1 MTDEKLILDDD
12 NTFAK
17 EALLCEIG
25 AKLQQAREV
34 KGLSQD
40 QVVKEL
46 KFSLAFLSALE
57 SGTWSEMPGEIY
69 ALGFLRQ
76 YAALLN
82 LDVSNDIQRI
92 KSSTYELTTP
102 LTYPDAPISP
112 NRTWVVVAILLFF
125 LIAIMTNLFNFEDV
139 DQAPVKPIEQ
149 SSIIIPAPTETEL
162 APDATLNQDVE
173 VAEEQKNIMIETPLP
188 ALAPKES
195 NGAKLDTL
203 VQQPSGGQPTHIYTF
218 VAVSDDVWLQV
229 YQSIEGEEPKL
240 RREVLL
246 RMGQRFNLDSDS
258 TLLLTS
264 GKPTALQVLIDNQ
277 ILFEA
282 GTLGEEDKVLKLFPL
297 QEN

>member
-1 MTDEKLILDDD
+1 MTDEKLILEDDD

-46 KFSLAFLSALE
+46 KFSLDFLSALE

-76 YAALLN
+76 YATLLN

-112 NRTWVVVAILLFF
+112 NRTWVIVAILLFF

-139 DQAPVKPIEQ
+139 DQAPVKPIEK
-149 SSIIIPAPTETEL
+149 STVIPAPTETEL
-162 APDATLNQDVE
+162 TPDTTLNQDVE
-173 VAEEQKNIMIETPLP
+173 VAEEQKLVIEAPLP
-188 ALAPKES
+188 ALASEEN
-195 NGAKLDTL
+195 NGTKLDTL
-203 VQQPSGGQPTHIYTF
+203 VQQPSSGQPTHIYTF

-229 YQSIEGEEPKL
+229 YQSIAGEEPKL

-264 GKPTALQVLIDNQ
+264 GKPTALQVLVDNQ
-277 ILFEA
+277 VLFEA